1 MTDLQK
7 TNANTLHWWVVTAAA
22 VSLAAPLVTEWA
34 FVLQVAA
41 LVFGVVAFFRVTG
54 GQARAVIA
62 TAVVIVGM
70 VLIAQV
76 VGGLVASSLENSFTD
91 DSVQIG

>member
-7 TNANTLHWWVVTAAA
+7 THTGTLHWWVATAAA
-22 VSLAAPLVTEWA
+22 VSLAALLVTDWA

-41 LVFGVVAFFRVTG
+41 LVFGVVAFFRTTG
-54 GQARAVIA
+54 VRARAVIA
-62 TAVVIVGM
+62 TAVAVVGL
-70 VLIAQV
+70 VLVAQV